1 MITEDYVGF
10 ETAKLLKEKGFDE
23 LCRCVYS
30 PEGVFHKSNRTN
42 IFDDYDN
49 ALLDE
54 VGNADYFLTPTQ
66 AQVMKWLREVHEIF
80 IRPNIS
86 FLYPIRYYCEIFCYG
101 DNLKTQQDV
110 TTEAFESPEEACEA
124 AIKYCLENLI

>member
-1 MITEDYVGF
+1 MDTEDYVSF
-10 ETAKLLKEKGFDE
+10 ETAKLLKEKGFNWNTDKQFNLDKIVSE
-23 LCRCVYS
+23 YNITDRSRY
-30 PEGVFHKSNRTN
+30 PER
-42 IFDDYDN
+42 Y
-49 ALLDE
+49 LD
-54 VGNADYFLTPTQ
+54 APTLQ
-66 AQVMKWLREVHEIF
+66 MAIKWLRKVHEIF

-110 TTEAFESPEEACEA
+110 TTENFESPEEACEA